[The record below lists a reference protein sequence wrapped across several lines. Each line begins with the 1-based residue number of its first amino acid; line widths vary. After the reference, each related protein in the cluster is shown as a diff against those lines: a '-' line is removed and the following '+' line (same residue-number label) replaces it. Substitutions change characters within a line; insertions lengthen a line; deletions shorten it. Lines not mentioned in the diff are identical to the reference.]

1 MRLKYDFYLDL
12 RQYVEE
18 TWNQADIEANTHAPR
33 SKHQAE
39 VYRTKMMISGNAPE
53 ARVAKL
59 RVFWERVTA
68 KPY

>member
-1 MRLKYDFYLDL
+1 MHPVQNT
-12 RQYVEE
+12 RQKSI
-18 TWNQADIEANTHAPR
+18 AR
-33 SKHQAE
+33 
-39 VYRTKMMISGNAPE
+39 KMMISGNAPE